1 MPTILKTCTAI
12 VLLAGLGGCVGAAGI
27 STWDY
32 RSGPGYESARVQ
44 ESRIQVDSAE
54 GLTREACTSI
64 SRRQMA
70 MSGDLTGDDLTACR
84 SD

>member
-12 VLLAGLGGCVGAAGI
+12 VLLVGLGGCVGAAGI

-32 RSGPGYESARVQ
+32 RSGPGYETARVQ
-44 ESRIQVDSAE
+44 ESRIQVDSAK
-54 GLTREACTSI
+54 GFTREACTSI